1 MSDTTFGV
9 LLFSD
14 IPVSFEGKKFTIK
27 PSRSGNMSE
36 VQDICKESG
45 LRLFEPRDEAT
56 YTAVYEVA
64 KEEARLDQIW
74 LNVKRETSRDP

>member
-1 MSDTTFGV
+1 
-9 LLFSD
+9 
-14 IPVSFEGKKFTIK
+14 
-27 PSRSGNMSE
+27 MSE

-56 YTAVYEVA
+56 YMAVYKVA

>member
-1 MSDTTFGV
+1 
-9 LLFSD
+9 
-14 IPVSFEGKKFTIK
+14 
-27 PSRSGNMSE
+27 MSE

-64 KEEARLDQIW
+64 KEEAKLEE
-74 LNVKRETSRDP
+74 KSH

>member
-1 MSDTTFGV
+1 MSQ
-9 LLFSD
+9 
-14 IPVSFEGKKFTIK
+14 
-27 PSRSGNMSE
+27 